1 MTTFM
6 IFLSLGIMVLSVFIY
21 YNVGTYVYVGNYNG
35 WPLYW
40 YFPFMPSV
48 VFSILA
54 FIISIALIFLSLR
67 PKESVFKLSVLVTFS
82 FILISLLVVRFAFGF
97 TPEKIM
103 LELPSPTDAQM
114 IQLLAAK
121 SLLEGHNP
129 YTQDYEAQMLSSLA
143 PQQYTWIFKQGTSNY
158 TPSNIIGFVH
168 CFDYLPSAA
177 LYYLPAV
184 AFSIPANVY
193 NSGILALGSALI
205 FHKLKGKN
213 KILFSLLISSFM
225 FTYFAPLLLYRN
237 TPGWIVPFIVAILS
251 PENPL
256 LSGIMLA
263 WASTYRLYVLIFTT
277 FYLILLWK
285 EGYNVKS
292 VLKYGLI
299 TAVVLNLPFILL
311 NPQAFWR
318 DNLLPFI
325 ANFRPYDGGPGLISL
340 SYLGIDV
347 TKAWSF
353 VGLIIT
359 LVIGLILSLRYYNT
373 LRYAILAFPIIS
385 FFFYYRPLPSY
396 YIYFLPLILLAYV
409 FIVERGELS
418 LDLPELALTRISAYS
433 VILGLLS
440 IVYMYGVYT
449 FGLISNIQI
458 AFALFALFF
467 SSPLVVYF
475 RNLIF
480 KISPYLLFVI
490 ILSLS
495 TLVLLLIPSE
505 LHGTNFIVM
514 GHGYMG
520 DAMLLPDLASQSII
534 NGVNPYICNYSQVMN
549 SLPYFGSLYEV
560 FQYSNNDVINISQ
573 LHASKVFTP
582 YYTPNGTYYYYGLPT
597 QNVTFYDYPPVTA
610 LFLVPAHLFN
620 IPISLWEL
628 LLYVIAVSLIFLKFV
643 RRGDWEKALILTLIL
658 MSGYFVSSYGFVF
671 LLDSNSWIVLIILG
685 LTFYEYPLIFGLFT
699 GMAVDSMPQAILL
712 FPYLLIYLNT
722 KFGRNYVKHFLI
734 TSIAISTLIL
744 LPFVITYPK
753 SLYLMLFP
761 VLAKLPMVGIG
772 IVTIIGIFVFHTI
785 WPLPLFKPIPYITLA
800 ITLIIT
806 YIFRKRLEE
815 VSLMIP
821 IYVILIFTRS
831 YPEYLIYYPYIAF
844 LVWLTTEEITRKYKI
859 KVG

>member
-6 IFLSLGIMVLSVFIY
+6 IFLSLGMMALSVFFY

-40 YFPFMPSV
+40 YFPFLPSI

-54 FIISIALIFLSLR
+54 FFISVALIFLSLR
-67 PKESVFKLSVLVTFS
+67 PKESVFKLSILVTFL
-82 FILISLLVVRFAFGF
+82 FILLSLLVARFTFGF

-103 LELPSPTDAQM
+103 LELPSPTDAQL
-114 IQLLAAK
+114 IQLLAAR

-129 YTQDYEAQMLSSLA
+129 YTQDYEPQMLSSLA

-158 TPSNIIGFVH
+158 TPSTIVGFVH
-168 CFDYLPSAA
+168 SFDYLPSAA

-184 AFSIPANVY
+184 AFGIPANVY
-193 NSGILALGSALI
+193 NAGILALGSALI

-213 KILFSLLISSFM
+213 KILFSLLASSFM
-225 FTYFAPLLLYRN
+225 FMYFAPLLLYRN
-237 TPGWIVPFIVAILS
+237 TPGWIVPFVMAILF

-263 WASTYRLYVLIFTT
+263 WASTYRLYVLIFTI
-277 FYLILLWK
+277 FYLILIWK
-285 EGYNVKS
+285 EGYDVKS
-292 VLKYGLI
+292 VVKYGLI
-299 TAVVLNLPFILL
+299 TAVVLDLPFILL
-311 NPQAFWR
+311 NPKAFWR
-318 DNLLPFI
+318 DNLLPFV

-340 SYLGIDV
+340 TYLGIEV
-347 TKAWSF
+347 TKTWSF
-353 VGLIIT
+353 VGLIMII
-359 LVIGLILSLRYYNT
+359 VIGLILSLRYYNT
-373 LRYAILAFPIIS
+373 LRYGILAFPLIS

-396 YIYFLPLILLAYV
+396 YIYFLPLIFLVYV

-418 LDLPELALTRISAYS
+418 LDLSESALTRISAYS
-433 VILGLLS
+433 VVLGLLS

-449 FGLISNIQI
+449 FGVISNIQT
-458 AFALFALFF
+458 AFALFALFIVTPF
-467 SSPLVVYF
+467 MIYF
-475 RNLIF
+475 RNLVF
-480 KISPYLLFVI
+480 KISPYLLFLI

-495 TLVLLLIPSE
+495 TLVLLFIPSE

-514 GHGYMG
+514 GHGYIG

-549 SLPYFGSLYEV
+549 SLPYFGSLYEI
-560 FQYSNNDVINISQ
+560 FHYSNDVINISQ

-582 YYTPNGTYYYYGLPT
+582 YYTPNGTYYYHGLPT
-597 QNVTFYDYPPVTA
+597 ENITFYDYPPMNA
-610 LFLVPAHLFN
+610 IFLVPAHLFN
-620 IPISLWEL
+620 IPIRLWEL
-628 LLYVIAVSLIFLKFV
+628 LVYIIIISLIFLKFM
-643 RRGDWEKALILTLIL
+643 RRGDWEKALALTLIL

-671 LLDSNSWIVLIILG
+671 LMDSTSWIVLIILG
-685 LTFYEYPLIFGLFT
+685 LTFYESPLIFGLLT
-699 GMAVDSMPQAILL
+699 GMAVDSMPQAIIL

-722 KFGRNYVKHFLI
+722 KFGGNYVKRFLT
-734 TSIAISTLIL
+734 TSIVISILLL

-785 WPLPLFKPIPYITLA
+785 WPLTLFKPIPYITLA
-800 ITLIIT
+800 LTLIIT
-806 YIFRKRLEE
+806 YLFRKRLEE

-821 IYVILIFTRS
+821 IYVILTFTRS

-844 LVWLTTEEITRKYKI
+844 LVWLTTEEVTSKYKI
-859 KVG
+859 EVE